1 MVDTKGLKKNPLFW
15 QHFITILSRK
25 GWGSCISILPR

>member
-1 MVDTKGLKKNPLFW
+1 MVDTKGLKNPLFW